1 MEKQTITIYDVAR
14 EANVSMATVS
24 RVVNGNPNVKPA
36 TRKKVL
42 EVIDRLD
49 YRPNAVARGLASKK
63 TTTVGVIIPDV
74 SNAFFA
80 SLARGIDDVATMY
93 KYNIILANSDGDDQ
107 KEVTVL
113 NNLLAKQVD
122 GIIFM
127 GHRITDDI
135 RGEFSRSKTP
145 VVLAGSIDPDEQVG
159 SVNIDYTEATKDAT
173 ATLAKNGNKKIAF
186 VSGALIDPINGQNR
200 MKGYKEALAENG
212 LSYNEGLVFESE
224 YKFKAGINLAE
235 RVRNSGATAAFVTDD
250 ELAIGLLDGMLDA
263 GVKVP
268 EEFEIITSNN
278 SLLTEVSRPRLSSIT
293 QPLYDIGAVSMRLLT
308 KLMNKKEIEEKTVVL
323 PYGIDQKGSTK

>member
-1 MEKQTITIYDVAR
+1 
-14 EANVSMATVS
+14 
-24 RVVNGNPNVKPA
+24 
-36 TRKKVL
+36 
-42 EVIDRLD
+42 
-49 YRPNAVARGLASKK
+49 
-63 TTTVGVIIPDV
+63 
-74 SNAFFA
+74 
-80 SLARGIDDVATMY
+80 
-93 KYNIILANSDGDDQ
+93 
-107 KEVTVL
+107 
-113 NNLLAKQVD
+113 
-122 GIIFM
+122 M
-127 GHRITDDI
+127 GT
-135 RGEFSRSKTP
+135 
-145 VVLAGSIDPDEQVG
+145 
-159 SVNIDYTEATKDAT
+159 
-173 ATLAKNGNKKIAF
+173 KIAF

-308 KLMNKKEIEEKTVVL
+308 KLMNKEEIEEKQL
-323 PYGIDQKGSTK
+323 FYLMELIKRFNKIRKFY